1 MNDNSNQ
8 IDRASLP
15 RRVLLLL
22 TARTYRAYAFIFAA
36 KQLDIDVIQAIDM
49 DPQLAEYWNYPLG
62 LRYDDPDSC
71 VEAIAEFAD
80 SKPLGAILAVDDS
93 GVRVAAQAS
102 QALGLPHNP
111 PMAAEASRNKYRMR
125 QLLSQADVLSP
136 DATLHHFSRPNSAR
150 KLSDLAE
157 KLKYPCIIKP
167 ISLNGSRGVIRVNRP
182 EEFVTAA
189 TRLRGFLAN
198 LYPDSEQIPFLV
210 ESYTPGHE
218 VAVEGIMVGGQLRI
232 LALFDKPDLLEGP
245 YFEETLY
252 ITPSRLPF
260 ETQTAIYES
269 TAKAASAIGLQEG
282 PVHAELRVN
291 DDGPWIIE
299 IAGRSIGGLCA
310 ATLKFGIDTSLEELI
325 LRQAFGMNISSFER
339 ESISSG
345 VMMIPIPEGG
355 LLKGVHGCEEAQ
367 DLPLIEKV
375 EITAKLNNL
384 LTPLPEGDSYLGFI
398 FARGPSPEVVEDALR
413 EAHRRLHFT
422 IAPELPLLKIH

>member
-8 IDRASLP
+8 IDRATLP
-15 RRVLLLL
+15 RRILLLL
-22 TARTYRAYAFIFAA
+22 TARTYRAYAFISAA
-36 KQLDIDVIQAIDM
+36 ERLDIDVIQAIDM

-62 LRYDDPDSC
+62 LQYDDLDSC
-71 VEAIAEFAD
+71 VKAIAKLAD
-80 SKPLGAILAVDDS
+80 SQPLGAILAVDDS

-102 QALGLPHNP
+102 QVLGLPHNP
-111 PMAAEASRNKYRMR
+111 PMAAEASCNKYRMR
-125 QLLSQADVLSP
+125 QLLRQAGVLSP
-136 DATLHHFSRPNSAR
+136 DATLHHFSHPDSEH
-150 KLSDLAE
+150 KLPALAE

-167 ISLNGSRGVIRVNRP
+167 TSLNGSRGVIRANQP

-198 LYPDSEQIPFLV
+198 IYPDFEQIPYLV
-210 ESYTPGHE
+210 ESYIPGQE
-218 VAVEGIMVGGQLRI
+218 VAVEGIMVSGQLRI
-232 LALFDKPDLLEGP
+232 LALFDKPDPLEGP

-252 ITPSRLPF
+252 ITPSRLSL
-260 ETQTAIYES
+260 ETQSAIYAS
-269 TAKAASAIGLQEG
+269 TAKAASAIGLREG

-310 ATLKFGIDTSLEELI
+310 ATLRFGIDTSLEELI
-325 LRQAFGMNISSFER
+325 LRQAFGMDFSSFER
-339 ESISSG
+339 ENDSSG
-345 VMMIPIPEGG
+345 VMMIPIPEAG
-355 LLKGVHGCEEAQ
+355 LLKGVQGCEEAE

-375 EITAKLNNL
+375 EITAKLNHL

-398 FARGPSPEVVEDALR
+398 FARGPSPELVEDALR
-413 EAHRRLHFT
+413 EAHGKLHFT